1 VLIFDTNIWV
11 SYSMIPNSRVATL
24 VDELI
29 EIESYAMSEM
39 SFSELNDVMMRPK
52 FNKYFSYEKRKSVLN
67 KIAAKAKWFTPTETI
82 HDCRDPKDN
91 KFLELAAAS
100 RADFLITGDDD
111 LLVLHP
117 FRQTHILTLS
127 AFAEQHLSK

>member
-1 VLIFDTNIWV
+1 MIIIDTNLYV
-11 SYSMIPNSRVATL
+11 SYALFRTGTL
-24 VDELI
+24 GQRIHHIL
-29 EIESYAMSEM
+29 ESHLYAFSKQTMSELTEVLMRSKFDRYM
-39 SFSELNDVMMRPK
+39 SSEVRL
-52 FNKYFSYEKRKSVLN
+52 
-67 KIAAKAKWFTPTETI
+67 KILRAIASDAEWFTPTETI